1 MAFQVRAIHPNTTR
15 TWFHHKGMGLTDNLG
30 DEVRGAYMQRL
41 MSRCA
46 KAEAPFDWIVIM
58 GGTNDFGYG
67 QPPPAI
73 YQSLR
78 KNTASIIGV

>member
-1 MAFQVRAIHPNTTR
+1 MAFQVRAVHPSAPR
-15 TWFHHKGMGLTDNLG
+15 TSLYDHCAGLMDDVG

-41 MSRCA
+41 INRCA
-46 KAEAPFDWIVIM
+46 KAKAPFDWIVIM

-67 QPPPAI
+67 QPPSAI
-73 YQSLR
+73 YHNLR